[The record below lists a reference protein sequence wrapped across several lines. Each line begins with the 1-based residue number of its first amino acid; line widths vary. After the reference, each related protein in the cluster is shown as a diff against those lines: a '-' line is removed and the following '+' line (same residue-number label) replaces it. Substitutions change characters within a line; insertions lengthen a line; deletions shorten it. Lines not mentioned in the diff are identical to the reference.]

1 MKLAAARLFAWPN
14 KNIFMHYIIIYWSWL
29 IITFI
34 VFIAGVIEGRNWR
47 RSENFMKQLG
57 YYYGLIAVALIVS
70 YLGYMLVYY
79 NQEGI
84 AWKQAP
90 LITIFSLLASSLPYV
105 YIFILFLSLLVSTLI
120 ASWRTS

>member
-1 MKLAAARLFAWPN
+1 MY
-14 KNIFMHYIIIYWSWL
+14 YIIIYWSWL

-34 VFIAGVIEGRNWR
+34 VFIAGVIGGRNWR
-47 RSENFMKQLG
+47 RSENFVKQLG

-70 YLGYMLVYY
+70 YLGLMLVHY

-120 ASWRTS
+120 AAWRTS